1 MSSQFE
7 SGYPDKLKLLRMI
20 LQVTF
25 KNGETK
31 DYELGDGYELIY
43 VTALG
48 VVKMYAAYDV
58 LKFMLAN
65 PHTYNSN
72 MFVRGYNNEIY
83 CIDDAGSSFSN
94 EPVEKYVVNGNELTT
109 HDFSSDEERDEF
121 WRMIYSIPL

>member
-1 MSSQFE
+1 MV
-7 SGYPDKLKLLRMI
+7 
-20 LQVTF
+20 LQVIF

-31 DYELGDGYELIY
+31 EYELGDGYELIY

-48 VVKMYAAYDV
+48 VIKMYAAYDV
-58 LKFMLAN
+58 VKFMIAN

-83 CIDDAGSSFSN
+83 CIDEAGSSFSN
-94 EPVEKYVVNGNELTT
+94 KPVEKYIVNGNELTT

-121 WRMIYSIPL
+121 WRMIYSIPLQ